1 MSKDTKGKGKVPET
15 KVEAPTIIKC
25 TKTQRELFTTKRN
38 GYNEDVKIIIDIFNK
53 VTSERLG
60 IIVDNFIEELKI
72 DVVNEDWSFD
82 QNSIQFTKTVKPEKK

>member
-15 KVEAPTIIKC
+15 KIAPPTTIKC

-38 GYNEDVKIIIDIFNK
+38 GYNEDMKIIIDIFNK

-72 DVVNEDWSFD
+72 DIIAENWSFD
-82 QNSIQFTKTVKPEKK
+82 ANSMQFTKAEKKK